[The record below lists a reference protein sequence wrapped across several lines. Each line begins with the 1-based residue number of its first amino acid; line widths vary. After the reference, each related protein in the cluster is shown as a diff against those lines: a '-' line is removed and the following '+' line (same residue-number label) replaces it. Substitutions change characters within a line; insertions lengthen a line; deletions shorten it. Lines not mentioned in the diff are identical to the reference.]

1 MAVVNWVI
9 LIAGVAGLLVAGYG
23 LVTLTTHAVRARR
36 YGDIAIG
43 VAVVVASSCCWWPS
57 ATASSA
63 DPRRLPLR
71 FAPVLPILGTP
82 ARPPTPAAGE

>member
-36 YGDIAIG
+36 YWDVAIG
-43 VAVVVASSCCWWPS
+43 GAVAVVVIVLLVAFG
-57 ATASSA
+57 
-63 DPRRLPLR
+63 DRLIR
-71 FAPVLPILGTP
+71 
-82 ARPPTPAAGE
+82 